1 MSDDA
6 KIGSWKE
13 LLEKTAEIGLG
24 AALLTKE
31 TATKLV
37 DDLIQRGAMTK
48 TDGKKLVADM
58 LEKGKGQKQKM
69 EDFVAEV
76 FKRMMDK
83 ADVAR
88 RSHIEELE
96 RRIAEL
102 EERLD
107 MQRET

>member
-1 MSDDA
+1 MSGDA

-13 LLEKTAEIGLG
+13 LFEKTAELGLG

-37 DDLIQRGAMTK
+37 DDLIKRGAVSK
-48 TDGKKLVADM
+48 TEGKKLVTDM

-69 EDFVAEV
+69 EEFITEV
-76 FKRMMDK
+76 FQRMMDK

-107 MQRET
+107 MQRDA